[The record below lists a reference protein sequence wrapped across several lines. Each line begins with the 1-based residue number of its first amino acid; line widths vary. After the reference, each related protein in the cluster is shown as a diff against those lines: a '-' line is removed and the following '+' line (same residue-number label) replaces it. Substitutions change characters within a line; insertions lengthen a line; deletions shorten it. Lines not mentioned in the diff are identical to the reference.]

1 MTRNTKT
8 KTLAGL
14 SDKELL
20 KTKLGDLMQAR
31 LKTNYI
37 SSSELLK
44 DLKATGKLPKWL
56 LTNGGELYLSVG
68 EVDEGREKCYVFLW
82 CSTSGRFYPM
92 YGYVEGSY
100 LRITRDV
107 WLTIPAPTKTQAIS
121 KKLKLLAEHIREKNL
136 IGEVIHQAHTP
147 ESPLKLWKMHI
158 RGMLQDSSI
167 VVDKAGNPSFKE
179 ATND

>member
-8 KTLAGL
+8 KTLSGL

-20 KTKLGDLMQAR
+20 RTKIGNLMQAR
-31 LKTNYI
+31 LKTNYPD
-37 SSSELLK
+37 SSRLLEELK
-44 DLKATGKLPKWL
+44 TTGKLPKWI
-56 LTNGGELYLSVG
+56 LTNDGELYLSVG
-68 EVDEGREKCYVFLW
+68 ELDEGKEKCYVLLW
-82 CSTSGRFYPM
+82 CSSSGQFYTM
-92 YGYVEGSY
+92 YGYMERGS
-100 LRITRDV
+100 LVVTSSV

-121 KKLKLLAEHIREKNL
+121 KKLKLLAEQIRKKNL
-136 IGEVIHQAHTP
+136 IGKVIHQTHTP
-147 ESPLKLWKMHI
+147 ENPLKLWKMHI

>member
-20 KTKLGDLMQAR
+20 KAKLGDLMQAR
-31 LKTNYI
+31 LKTNYLN
-37 SSSELLK
+37 SSELLK
-44 DLKATGKLPKWL
+44 ELRATGKLSKWL
-56 LTNGGELYLSVG
+56 LTNRGELYLSVG
-68 EVDEGREKCYVFLW
+68 EIEDGGEKCYVCLW
-82 CSTSGRFYPM
+82 CTTSGRFYPM
-92 YGYVEGSY
+92 YVREERNY
-100 LRITRDV
+100 LRILKDE

-121 KKLKLLAEHIREKNL
+121 KKLKLLAEQIREKNA
-136 IGEVIHQAHTP
+136 IGKVIHQAHTP

-167 VVDKAGNPSFKE
+167 AVDKAGNIKTGGS
-179 ATND
+179 ND